1 MSPSAPP
8 VAAPVAT
15 AVDTAWS
22 PESWRGKTAL
32 QMPTYPDPL
41 ALDASLHELKRLPP
55 LVTSWEI
62 LALKQQLA
70 DAQEGKR
77 FLLQGGD
84 CAENFSDCE
93 STTISNRL
101 KVLLQ
106 MSLVMVHGMRKPVI
120 RVGRFAGQ
128 YAKPRSADTETRDG
142 VTLPSY
148 RGDVINAPEFTEAA
162 RLPDPR
168 RMLQATRTRR

>member
-1 MSPSAPP
+1 MTAPTPEVCNEPVRRSTRVRSA
-8 VAAPVAT
+8 AT
-15 AVDTAWS
+15 TAGAAWS

-32 QMPTYPDPL
+32 QMPTYPDPV
-41 ALDASLHELKRLPP
+41 ALDAALHELKRLPP

-70 DAQEGKR
+70 EAQEGKR

-93 STTISNRL
+93 SGTISNRL

-106 MSLVMVHGMRKPVI
+106 MSLVLVHGLRQPVI

-128 YAKPRSADTETRDG
+128 YA
-142 VTLPSY
+142 
-148 RGDVINAPEFTEAA
+148 AA
-162 RLPDPR
+162 LGRHRDPR
-168 RMLQATRTRR
+168 RRDPAQLPR